1 MLLLDELL
9 EELLDEEL
17 LELLEELLELLAGF
31 SSTGAADLVW
41 ELAVGLVLSD
51 AGDFLL
57 LADCGLLLTDKLK
70 KVPVSFCSTT
80 ARSFSSGSWFS
91 WILTG
96 LFR

>member
-1 MLLLDELL
+1 M
-9 EELLDEEL
+9 
-17 LELLEELLELLAGF
+17 
-31 SSTGAADLVW
+31 VW

-96 LFR
+96 LFRWPATTRRVARRRKQAQPTRILP